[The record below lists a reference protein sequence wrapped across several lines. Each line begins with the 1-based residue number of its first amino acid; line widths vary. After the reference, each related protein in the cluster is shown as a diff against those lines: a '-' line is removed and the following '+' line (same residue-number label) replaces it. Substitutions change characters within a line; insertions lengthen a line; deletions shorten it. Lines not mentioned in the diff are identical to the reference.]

1 MLFLGEFRIVSYT
14 NTTSSKFAFLDTQ
27 QNKKG
32 NCPEIT
38 HFIEACEPIIAKL
51 ASRFSKPNSPDFE
64 DLMQE
69 GRLAALKAAKC
80 FPWRKGNF
88 EYYVRKS
95 IKNAIFLEG
104 RIAKR
109 QIKNNN
115 LYYSS
120 ETCRKLLDASVS
132 STYDGFE
139 QVDRDDALPV
149 IKSKINKWR
158 RSLSPQK
165 QKIIDLVF
173 YRGMQQIQAA
183 SKIGLTRSRVGQIMH
198 EILENGK
205 IRLADIAELN

>member
-1 MLFLGEFRIVSYT
+1 MVSYSK
-14 NTTSSKFAFLDTQ
+14 TSNSDFALLDVQ
-27 QNKKG
+27 EIKKD
-32 NCPEIT
+32 NFPEIT
-38 HFIEACEPIIAKL
+38 HFIEACEPIIAKF
-51 ASRFSKPNSPDFE
+51 ASQFSKPNSPDFE

-69 GRLAALKAAKC
+69 GRLAALRVVKC
-80 FPWRKGNF
+80 FPRGKDNF

-109 QIKNNN
+109 QIKNNK

-120 ETCRKLLDASVS
+120 GTCRNLFDASVS

-139 QVDRDDALPV
+139 QIERDDALPV

-158 RSLSPQK
+158 KSLSPQK

-173 YRGMQQIQAA
+173 YRGMKQIQVA
-183 SKIGLTRSRVGQIMH
+183 SKIGLTRSRVGQIMR
-198 EILENGK
+198 EILESGK
-205 IRLADIAELN
+205 ICLADVAELN

>member
-1 MLFLGEFRIVSYT
+1 MVSYSK
-14 NTTSSKFAFLDTQ
+14 TSSSDFALLDVQ
-27 QNKKG
+27 EIKKG

-38 HFIEACEPIIAKL
+38 HFIEVCEPIIAKL

-69 GRLAALKAAKC
+69 GRLAALRAAKC
-80 FPWRKGNF
+80 FPWGKGNF

-109 QIKNNN
+109 QIKNNK

-120 ETCRKLLDASVS
+120 ETCRNLFDTSVS
-132 STYDGFE
+132 STYDGFGQIE
-139 QVDRDDALPV
+139 RDDALPV

-158 RSLSPQK
+158 KSLSPQK

-173 YRGMQQIQAA
+173 YRGMKQIQAA
-183 SKIGLTRSRVGQIMH
+183 SKIGLTRSRVGRIMH
-198 EILENGK
+198 EILESGK

>member
-1 MLFLGEFRIVSYT
+1 MVSY
-14 NTTSSKFAFLDTQ
+14 SKTCKSDFALIDVQ
-27 QNKKG
+27 EIKKG
-32 NCPEIT
+32 SFPEIT
-38 HFIEACEPIIAKL
+38 HFIKVCETIIAKL
-51 ASRFSKPNSPDFE
+51 ASRFSKPNSPEFE

-69 GRLAALKAAKC
+69 GRIAALRAAKC
-80 FPWRKGNF
+80 FPWKKGNF

-109 QIKNNN
+109 QIKNNK

-158 RSLSPQK
+158 KSLSPQK

-173 YRGMQQIQAA
+173 YGGMQQIQAA

-205 IRLADIAELN
+205 IRLADIAKLN